1 MLKYLKKYWIFCLL
15 APLFMVGEISMD
27 LIQPHM
33 MATIVD
39 EGVLKQD
46 LDVVFSEGI
55 RMILLV
61 LFGGFSGVMCGV
73 FANLASQQF
82 GNDLRQDLFAKIMNL
97 SFEQTDRFSTGSLIT
112 RLVSDITQ
120 IQQMVTL
127 SVRGVVRSS
136 IMFAGGIFMLYL
148 QSPRFALVAACGLP
162 FILFFVIFFLKKA
175 SPLFAVVQQKL
186 DDVNH
191 CLQENIAG
199 ARVVKAYV
207 KEAHELMH
215 FDRTNDALCSIN
227 LRVQTLLAF
236 MAPCMNIVLNL
247 CIIAILYVGGFTIRT
262 GGDMTSGQIMAA
274 LTYIAMILHSVT
286 FMANIFQTFTR
297 ARASVDRVKEVLTCE
312 GTQPTISA
320 DVAGTHCDVSVTHTD
335 MKKVM
340 PANHI
345 ISQENN
351 AKEFIFQS
359 LEFSHVAFSYPETTD
374 QVLSDICLTI
384 KKGETLG
391 IIGATGSGKS
401 TLVNLIPRF
410 YDVTE
415 GHILLN
421 GKDLREYPLRE
432 LRSHIAIAMQK
443 AELYSRSIAENI
455 QWGRGEADPWEIKSA
470 AEIAQADDFICR
482 ARDGY
487 HTLVT
492 EGGHSLSGGQK
503 QRISISRAILKDAP
517 LLIFDD
523 TTNALDIQTESRLY
537 QALNTSCPDTAKVIV
552 AQRIASIRNA
562 DRIIVLDSGQIAAS
576 GTHDELLQTSDI
588 YRDIYNSQLKEG

>member
-1 MLKYLKKYWIFCLL
+1 MLKYLKKYWIFCVL

-46 LDVVFSEGI
+46 LRVVLDEGI

-82 GNDLRQDLFAKIMNL
+82 GNDLRKDLFARIMNL

-162 FILFFVIFFLKKA
+162 FILFFVVFFLKKA

-207 KEAHELMH
+207 KEAYELVH

-247 CIIAILYVGGFTIRT
+247 CIVAILYVGGYTIRM

-297 ARASVDRVKEVLTCE
+297 ARASVDRVNEVLKCE
-312 GTQPTISA
+312 DTQVSA
-320 DVAGTHCDVSVTHTD
+320 LAEHRITQGNDEA
-335 MKKVM
+335 
-340 PANHI
+340 
-345 ISQENN
+345 
-351 AKEFIFQS
+351 EFRFES
-359 LEFSHVAFSYPETTD
+359 LEFSHVAFSYPETTE

-401 TLVNLIPRF
+401 TLVTLIPRF

-421 GKDLREYPLRE
+421 GRDLREYPLQD

-443 AELYSRSIAENI
+443 AELYSRTIAENI
-455 QWGRGEADPWEIKSA
+455 RWGRGNADPWDIKSA

-482 ARDGY
+482 AQEGY

-523 TTNALDIQTESRLY
+523 TTNALDLQTESRLY
-537 QALNTSCPDTAKVIV
+537 QALNAACPDTAKVIV

-562 DRIIVLDSGQIAAS
+562 DHIIVLDGGQIVAN
-576 GTHDELLQTSDI
+576 GTHEELLQTSDI

>member
-1 MLKYLKKYWIFCLL
+1 MLKYLKKYWIFCVL

-46 LDVVFSEGI
+46 LRVVLDEGI

-82 GNDLRQDLFAKIMNL
+82 GNDLRKDLFARIMNL

-162 FILFFVIFFLKKA
+162 FILFFVVFFLKKA

-207 KEAHELMH
+207 KEAYELVH

-247 CIIAILYVGGFTIRT
+247 CIVAILYVGGYTIRT
-262 GGDMTSGQIMAA
+262 GGAMTSGQIMAA

-297 ARASVDRVKEVLTCE
+297 ARASVDRVNEVLKCE
-312 GTQPTISA
+312 DTQASA
-320 DVAGTHCDVSVTHTD
+320 LAEHRITQGNDEA
-335 MKKVM
+335 
-340 PANHI
+340 
-345 ISQENN
+345 
-351 AKEFIFQS
+351 EFRFES
-359 LEFSHVAFSYPETTD
+359 LEFSHVAFSYPETTE

-384 KKGETLG
+384 KKRETLG

-421 GKDLREYPLRE
+421 GRDLREYPLQD

-443 AELYSRSIAENI
+443 AELYSRTIAENI
-455 QWGRGEADPWEIKSA
+455 RWGRGEADPWDIKSA

-482 ARDGY
+482 AQEGY

-523 TTNALDIQTESRLY
+523 TTNALDLQTESRLY
-537 QALNTSCPDTAKVIV
+537 QALNAACPDTAKVIV

-562 DRIIVLDSGQIAAS
+562 DHIIVLDGGQIVAN
-576 GTHDELLQTSDI
+576 GTHEELLQTSDI

>member
-1 MLKYLKKYWIFCLL
+1 MLKILKKYWIFCLL
-15 APLFMVGEISMD
+15 APIFMIGEISMD
-27 LIQPHM
+27 LIQPDM

-39 EGVLKQD
+39 EGVLKQN
-46 LDVVFSEGI
+46 LDVVLSEGL

-61 LFGGFSGVMCGV
+61 LFGGLSGVLCGV

-82 GNDLRQDLFAKIMNL
+82 GNDLRKELFARIMHL
-97 SFEQTDRFSTGSLIT
+97 SFEQTDHFSTGSLIT

-136 IMFAGGIFMLYL
+136 IMFLGGIFMLYL

-162 FILFFVIFFLKKA
+162 FILFFVVFFLKKA
-175 SPLFAVVQQKL
+175 SPLFTVVQQRL

-207 KEAHELMH
+207 KEAFELVH
-215 FDRTNDALCSIN
+215 FDRTNEALCSIN

-247 CIIAILYVGGFTIRT
+247 CIIAILYVGGYTVRAN
-262 GGDMTSGQIMAA
+262 GDMTSGQIMAA

-297 ARASVDRVKEVLTCE
+297 AKASVARVNEVLHCE
-312 GTQPTISA
+312 DTQGIEMFA
-320 DVAGTHCDVSVTHTD
+320 DGQADQQTKTPDCETRDSEVF
-335 MKKVM
+335 
-340 PANHI
+340 
-345 ISQENN
+345 
-351 AKEFIFQS
+351 EFES
-359 LEFSHVAFSYPETTD
+359 LEFKQVSFAYPETTQ
-374 QVLSDICLTI
+374 QVLSDIDLTI
-384 KKGETLG
+384 RKGETIG

-410 YDVTE
+410 YDAT
-415 GHILLN
+415 GGTILLN
-421 GKDLREYPLRE
+421 GKNLLEYPLQE

-443 AELYSRSIAENI
+443 AELYSRSIADNI
-455 QWGRGEADPWEIKSA
+455 RWGKKDADPWDIKSA
-470 AEIAQADDFICR
+470 AEIAQADDFVCR
-482 ARDGY
+482 SAHGY

-517 LLIFDD
+517 ILIFDD
-523 TTNALDIQTESRLY
+523 TTNALDLQTESRLY
-537 QALNTSCPDTAKVIV
+537 QALDAACPATTKIIV

-562 DRIIVLDSGQIAAS
+562 DRIVVLDGGRISAN
-576 GTHDELLQTSDI
+576 GTHEELMESSAI
-588 YRDIYNSQLKEG
+588 YRDIYDSQLKG

>member
-1 MLKYLKKYWIFCLL
+1 MLDRIVKHPGDHKMLKYLKKYWIFCLL
-15 APLFMVGEISMD
+15 APLFMIGEISMD
-27 LIQPHM
+27 LIQPDM

-39 EGVLKQD
+39 KGVLKQD
-46 LDVVFSEGI
+46 LGVVLSEGI

-61 LFGGFSGVMCGV
+61 LFGGLSGVMCGV

-82 GNDLRQDLFAKIMNL
+82 GNDLRKDLFAKIMNL
-97 SFEQTDRFSTGSLIT
+97 SFEQTDHFSTGSLIT
-112 RLVSDITQ
+112 RLVSDVTQ
-120 IQQMVTL
+120 IQTMVTL

-136 IMFAGGIFMLYL
+136 IMFVGGIFMLYL

-162 FILFFVIFFLKKA
+162 FILFFVVFFLKKA
-175 SPLFAVVQQKL
+175 SPLFTIVQQKL

-207 KEAHELMH
+207 KEAYELIH
-215 FDRTNDALCSIN
+215 FDRTNEALCNIG
-227 LRVQTLLAF
+227 LKVQTLLAF
-236 MAPCMNIVLNL
+236 MTPCMNIVLNL
-247 CIIAILYVGGFTIRT
+247 CIVAILYVGGITVRT
-262 GGDMTSGQIMAA
+262 NGNMTSGQIMAA

-297 ARASVDRVKEVLTCE
+297 ARASVDRVNEVLKCKDVQNIYQNTNL
-312 GTQPTISA
+312 A
-320 DVAGTHCDVSVTHTD
+320 DDSTTGFT
-335 MKKVM
+335 
-340 PANHI
+340 
-345 ISQENN
+345 
-351 AKEFIFQS
+351 FRS
-359 LEFSHVAFSYPETTD
+359 LEFSHVSFSYPGTTER
-374 QVLSDICLTI
+374 VLTDISFTLH
-384 KKGETLG
+384 KGETMG

-410 YDVTE
+410 YDVNE

-421 GKDLREYPLRE
+421 DMNLQEYPLHE
-432 LRSHIAIAMQK
+432 LRGHIAIAMQK

-455 QWGRGEADPWEIKSA
+455 QWGRSTADPWDIKSA
-470 AEIAQADDFICR
+470 AEIAQADDFICHSPN
-482 ARDGY
+482 GY

-523 TTNALDIQTESRLY
+523 TTNALDLQTESRLY
-537 QALNTSCPDTAKVIV
+537 QALEAACPDTAKIIV

-562 DRIIVLDSGQIAAS
+562 DHIIVLDSGQIVAN
-576 GTHDELLQTSDI
+576 GTHEELMKTSEI
-588 YRDIYNSQLKEG
+588 YQDIYNSQLKEG